1 VEQDEVQEDSPKIP
15 DPEVLPT
22 GETEPTEP
30 DSADIFE
37 KKVVEEY

>member
-1 VEQDEVQEDSPKIP
+1 LEPEEVQEDNPKIP

-37 KKVVEEY
+37 KKTVEEY